1 MPEDIGL
8 LIRKAK
14 LKLFTK
20 SLIFFGMCANKFAWE
35 IENFDE
41 NIESYVLF
49 DSKDLTKIESG
60 TIFLNKHF
68 LLKSDYTYNN
78 LIFVICHELLHI
90 LNKHGIRRGDRKWKE
105 WNVACDHVIEVFLK
119 KLSDTI
125 KPYNNKYNIIEELE
139 YQKPN
144 CTAEYA
150 YDWIMKY
157 PSKIKISDVQDMSI
171 TVTDGN
177 GKFMFNVSAIIGG
190 ITPQN
195 GATDE
200 LDESTKNMLID
211 QFVAESRALFENIKT
226 QGNLPGYLTAYLDN
240 LLKVEIPWE
249 TLVEKSIKTNIIMKP
264 DDRSWRSLNKFFMP
278 HKMNLPGCSLLQDL
292 EGTGNLIIGCDSS
305 TSISTRDLKKFSGII
320 EISMR
325 HFKTVNLIVHDTII
339 HQRKLFDKD
348 NIHEFYKFISNE
360 GYRGRGGTSHKYLF
374 EEIQTEHWEKDK
386 DDLSMVISLT
396 DGFSDIEAYYQNQ
409 KFEWIKNNIPLVF
422 IITKDGKEMDL
433 SQTYGNISQI
443 KINN

>member
-20 SLIFFGMCANKFAWE
+20 ALIFFGMCANKFTWD
-35 IENFDE
+35 IETFDE
-41 NIESYVLF
+41 NIEGYVRF
-49 DSKDLTKIESG
+49 DSENLNKIESG
-60 TIFLNKHF
+60 AIFLNKHF
-68 LLKSDYTYNN
+68 LIKPDYTYNN
-78 LIFVICHELLHI
+78 LIFIICHELLHI
-90 LNKHGIRRGDRKWKE
+90 LNKHGTRRGDRKWEE

-119 KLSDTI
+119 KLSDII
-125 KPYNNKYNIIEELE
+125 KPYNNRYNIIEELE

-144 CTAEYA
+144 CTAEFA
-150 YDWIMKY
+150 YDWIMKH
-157 PSKIKISDVQDMSI
+157 PSKIKVGDTQNMSI
-171 TVTDGN
+171 IVTDGN
-177 GKFMFNVSAIIGG
+177 GKQLFTVSAIIGG
-190 ITPQN
+190 ITPN
-195 GATDE
+195 GISEE

-226 QGNLPGYLTAYLDN
+226 QGNLPGYLTTYLDD

-278 HKMNLPGCSLLQDL
+278 HRLNLPGTSLAQDL
-292 EGTGNLIIGCDSS
+292 EGTGTLIVGIDSS
-305 TSISTRDLKKFSGII
+305 GSVSNKNLKKFSGIV
-320 EISMR
+320 EASMR
-325 HFKTVNLIVHDTII
+325 HFKTINLIIHDTII
-339 HQRKLFDKD
+339 HQRKTFDKD
-348 NIHEFYKFISNE
+348 NIHEFYRFISDE

-374 EEIQTEHWEKDK
+374 EEIQTEYWEKDK

-396 DGFSDIEAYYQNQ
+396 DGFSDVESYYKNS

-422 IITKDGKEMDL
+422 IITKEGKEMDL
-433 SQTYGNISQI
+433 SQNYGNISQI